1 MSPAA
6 NGTTSDGPHRPPGRA
21 AVAKGL
27 AAFALLSGAG
37 LLVLFTLTRRDADPA
52 ALPHLH
58 VGFLLL
64 AVAGAVLDIVLGALR
79 YQVFLRKIRPGTS
92 LWLPIRADLANRFVG
107 VVTPS
112 QSGGGPAQVFVLYRG
127 GIPVP
132 EALSFLAINFFFTVL
147 VFLAAG
153 TGAVWILGERIPA
166 GIASRLVSYGGPA
179 LLASLG
185 LILFALGRPDGCAR
199 ILERAA
205 GRLERRRGRWA
216 RPAARASR
224 LLAEGADRYRA
235 ACARFVREEPRL
247 AVAGLLLTVL
257 LYLNKFT
264 LAWLVMRG
272 LGAEGAFGTTLAVQ
286 ALLHPVLYVAPTP
299 GGSGLAEL
307 AIGALMALVMPAGLL
322 GPFAL
327 LYRVLLVH
335 APATAGAFVLAA
347 ELASPR
353 RDVPG
358 GSQGP
363 GEGER
368 ALGSALGA

>member
-1 MSPAA
+1 MSGAVSGP
-6 NGTTSDGPHRPPGRA
+6 TSDGPHRPPGRA

-37 LLVLFTLTRRDADPA
+37 VLALFSLTGGDDGPA
-52 ALPHLH
+52 VLPRLH

-64 AVAGAVLDIVLGALR
+64 AVAGAVLDIGLGALR
-79 YQVFLRKIRPGTS
+79 YQLFLRKIRPGTS

-147 VFLAAG
+147 VFLGAGAGAAW
-153 TGAVWILGERIPA
+153 VLGERIPG
-166 GIASRLVSYGGPA
+166 GITSRLVSYGVPV
-179 LLASLG
+179 LLGSLG

-199 ILERAA
+199 ILERTAR
-205 GRLERRRGRWA
+205 RLERAGGRWA
-216 RPAARASR
+216 RPVARAAR
-224 LLAEGADRYRA
+224 LLAGGADRYRA

-247 AVAGLLLTVL
+247 VLAGLLLTVI

-286 ALLHPVLYVAPTP
+286 ALLHPILYVAPTP

-322 GPFAL
+322 APFAL

-335 APATAGAFVLAA
+335 APAAVGAFVLAA
-347 ELASPR
+347 ELASGKRREPR
-353 RDVPG
+353 D
-358 GSQGP
+358 
-363 GEGER
+363 GEPS
-368 ALGSALGA
+368 LGTAFGT